1 MASFPF
7 GDAISSSIKF
17 TQGIVSSMFGI
28 GYNYS
33 QIQIDATIQPG
44 NSGGPI
50 VDDKGNAEAV
60 AIVKLYL
67 QKIYKDFGVMPE
79 NTNFGIKASAVRNL
93 L

>member
-44 NSGGPI
+44 NSGGPT

-60 AIVKLYL
+60 AVVKLYL

-79 NTNFGIKASAVRNL
+79 NTNFGIIASAVRNL